1 MPQCGRSQWKQCR
14 LLLWVPPRSFLHRR
28 RHRCCVPIFRL
39 YNLSLFSFVRSLPCF
54 THLGGGVHPQRHT
67 RYRCLSDSSPSQV
80 PPCILISARRGGHSL
95 YTRRFPLCLPFSSLS
110 DAWSQQN
117 TRATSGVE
125 YRHQVTFEIQS
136 KRQLDGSLPV
146 EQYLFSTYVF
156 HTICF

>member
-1 MPQCGRSQWKQCR
+1 MAARNTSNVASCYGYHPEAFSIGDDTGVASPSFGCTIYRYF
-14 LLLWVPPRSFLHRR
+14 LLYGHFHVLPTSGVGFTPRGILDTGASATVPPHR
-28 RHRCCVPIFRL
+28 
-39 YNLSLFSFVRSLPCF
+39 Y
-54 THLGGGVHPQRHT
+54 
-67 RYRCLSDSSPSQV
+67 

-95 YTRRFPLCLPFSSLS
+95 YTRRFPLCLPISSLS

-136 KRQLDGSLPV
+136 KRQLDGSPPV